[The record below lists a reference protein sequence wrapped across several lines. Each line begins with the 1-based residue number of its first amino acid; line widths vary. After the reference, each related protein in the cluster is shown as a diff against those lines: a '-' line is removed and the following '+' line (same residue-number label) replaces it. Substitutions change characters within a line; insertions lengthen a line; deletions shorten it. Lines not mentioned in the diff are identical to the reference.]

1 MQNFNES
8 RAFLARML
16 NKSET
21 LNKDYSSLTKEEKLN
36 YFNSS
41 FAKEIAKI
49 SAEETFKFSKVRT
62 FKRETETTDENG
74 NKTTKVN
81 DNFIMDA
88 ISFAASIANLSL
100 VQEFV
105 TAQNAANRPDSVS
118 VPYTAVKPF
127 SNLSQ
132 EETIQVFESKFG
144 RPENG
149 VLSVPTGLGATL
161 AEFLTSNGV
170 PLDLIET
177 LKNEGRKS
185 ESK

>member
-1 MQNFNES
+1 MQNFNET

-49 SAEETFKFSKVRT
+49 SADETFKFSKVRT
-62 FKRETETTDENG
+62 FKRETDTTDENG

-127 SNLSQ
+127 ANLSQ
-132 EETIQVFESKFG
+132 EETIQVYESKFG

-149 VLSVPTGLGATL
+149 ILSVPTGLGVTL
-161 AEFLTSNGV
+161 AEFLTSNGM
-170 PLDLIET
+170 PLDLVES